1 MRSLSSESSALPLSV
16 PPAVLHSGLTICP
29 QCFMF
34 SILAPFLKTVFS
46 LPWKEKVHPTPPLS
60 QRRATYIHRSPCPW
74 SLIGSVLI
82 QMKTL
87 NSHHLIGPKV
97 TVLTGQ
103 NGATLVSEDVYRNIA
118 VQTQLVRESLFLLV
132 EIYFRNSFMKACSD
146 DRNAVQ
152 TDSLVQAS
160 P

>member
-1 MRSLSSESSALPLSV
+1 MFHVQYFSSIPENSLQSSMERKSAPHPSLEPEESYLY
-16 PPAVLHSGLTICP
+16 T
-29 QCFMF
+29 
-34 SILAPFLKTVFS
+34 
-46 LPWKEKVHPTPPLS
+46 
-60 QRRATYIHRSPCPW
+60 RSPCPW

-132 EIYFRNSFMKACSD
+132 EI
-146 DRNAVQ
+146 
-152 TDSLVQAS
+152 
-160 P
+160 